1 MDDSQIIELYF
12 SRDEAA
18 IRETNVKYGKLC
30 LHISRNILDNPED
43 AEECVQDTFLAVW
56 NQIPPARPG
65 NFSAFVCKIA
75 RNLSLKKLEY
85 NTADKRN
92 TNACIPLSELEAIMP
107 NEQNVESEQLGSI
120 ISDFLRT
127 EKADVRIIFLRRYW
141 FFDSVKDIAR
151 QCACSESK
159 IKSILFRTR
168 NRLRSYLK
176 KEGIEV

>member
-30 LHISRNILDNPED
+30 LHIARNILDNPED

-56 NQIPPARPG
+56 NAIPPAHPD

-85 NTADKRN
+85 QSAAKRN
-92 TNACIPLSELEAIMP
+92 ADICISLTELESILPAP
-107 NEQNVESEQLGSI
+107 NMETGDLSRL
-120 ISDFLRT
+120 ISAFLKT
-127 EKADVRIIFLRRYW
+127 EKESARKIFLRRYW
-141 FFDSVKDIAR
+141 FFDSVSEIAR

-159 IKSILFRTR
+159 VKSMLSRTR
-168 NRLRSYLK
+168 KKLAAYLQ
-176 KEGIEV
+176 KEGISV